1 MESFLLGLETATM
14 AQNLLACLAGVFLG
28 TAIGVIPGIGA
39 LAAISLLMPLTFAMD
54 PTTGI
59 VMLAGVYYGAEY
71 GGSTASI
78 LLNLPGTPSNAITCL
93 DGYPMAQKGEAGVAL
108 FMTTIASFIGG
119 SIGILVLSALTPAI
133 VKVGMAFGP
142 AEYFAIIVFCF
153 VAVSTIG
160 GHDPKK
166 NFVMVALGA
175 LLGTVGLD
183 IYDGAERYSFG
194 SHHLI
199 DGLSLVPVAMGLFG
213 LSEIILSIRK
223 GEERHPK
230 HKVNFASMLPSP
242 AQWKRSFWPMLR
254 GAMSGCFFG
263 PLPGT
268 GPSVATILSYAN
280 EKKLSK
286 RPDEFGKGAIEGI
299 AAPEAANN
307 AAVQTAFVPTLA
319 LAIPGTPTMAIMIGA
334 LMIHG
339 IIPGPQLMRSEPQ
352 LFWGLVAS
360 FWIGNLLLL
369 VINIPLIGLWV
380 SFLNVPYRLLYPAI
394 VILIC
399 VGCFSLKNSVFDV
412 GVMLAVGIA
421 SYALRR
427 HGFLPAPLLIGFVLS
442 PMLEE
447 NFRRAM
453 IMGRGEIEFLASSP
467 ISIAAWILT
476 AAMLLSVLYRRQ
488 FQTVFRKFTAAAR
501 PANGQ
506 TAADAANIDADKTSN
521 H

>member
-1 MESFLLGLETATM
+1 MENLLLGLSTALMT
-14 AQNLLACLAGVFLG
+14 QNLLACLAGVFLG

-39 LAAISLLMPLTFAMD
+39 LAAISLLMPVTFVMD

-93 DGYPMAQKGEAGVAL
+93 DGYPMAQKGEAGRAL
-108 FMTTIASFIGG
+108 FMTTIASFVGG
-119 SIGILVLSALTPAI
+119 SIGILVLSLLTPVI
-133 VKVGMAFGP
+133 VQVGMAFGP

-160 GHDPKK
+160 GADPKK

-175 LLGTVGLD
+175 LLATVGLD

-194 SHHLI
+194 SDHLI

-213 LSEIILSIRK
+213 LSEIIMSIRD
-223 GEERHPK
+223 EERHTR
-230 HKVNFASMLPSP
+230 HKVDFASMLPNA
-242 AQWKRSFWPMLR
+242 AQWKRSIWPMLR
-254 GAMSGCFFG
+254 GAASGCFFG

-280 EKKLSK
+280 EKKLSR
-286 RPDEFGKGAIEGI
+286 RPQEFGKGAIEGI
-299 AAPEAANN
+299 AAPESANN

-339 IIPGPQLMRSEPQ
+339 IIPGPQLMTSEPE

-412 GVMLAVGIA
+412 AVMLVVGIL
-421 SYALRR
+421 SYGLRR
-427 HGFLPAPLLIGFVLS
+427 HGFMPAPLMIGFVLS

-453 IMGRGEIEFLASSP
+453 IMGRGEASFLVSSP
-467 ISIAAWILT
+467 ISLT
-476 AAMLLSVLYRRQ
+476 AWVLTAIMVVSVLYRRQ
-488 FQTVFRKFTAAAR
+488 LRAMFRKFTSAVA
-501 PANGQ
+501 PG
-506 TAADAANIDADKTSN
+506 ADQSSTTNTTN
-521 H
+521 Q